1 MNQPALNNAFLQSEE
16 GNLPRPIGLVWGG
29 TVNHGRLKLRDGAGP
44 ENWTSG
50 IGLARLLDLLDVDL
64 VTSLDQR
71 GPGTVT
77 TALKLQRHFAISL
90 VCLSICCWLGGSSM

>member
-1 MNQPALNNAFLQSEE
+1 MRCPKNDPPFNSQGEDR
-16 GNLPRPIGLVWGG
+16 NLPRPIGLVWGG

-64 VTSLDQR
+64 VTSLNQR
-71 GPGTVT
+71 GPRKS
-77 TALKLQRHFAISL
+77 A
-90 VCLSICCWLGGSSM
+90 